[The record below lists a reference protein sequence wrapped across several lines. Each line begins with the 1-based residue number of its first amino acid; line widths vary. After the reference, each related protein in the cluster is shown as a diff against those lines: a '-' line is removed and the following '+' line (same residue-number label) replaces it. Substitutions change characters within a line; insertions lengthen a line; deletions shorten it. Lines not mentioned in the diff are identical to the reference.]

1 MNKQPNRIYFYTIFV
16 FTFFLPLNFLSAQL
30 QVQCD
35 VYTTMPNSKNKALQI
50 IDSLSNMPF
59 LEKIKNDSLIDYLYC
74 ISIKTKDTLIRVN
87 ALMFLGEKYFEQ
99 SDFDRSKKAFKAII
113 KMQKVVKC
121 PTSLL
126 SAHNYLSVLYNMEGK
141 SLTAY
146 KHNLAQL
153 EISKTCKL
161 PFSAKIYL
169 NLGEFHYHIKNYE
182 KAEESYLKGVT
193 LIDSLDVEQVEYG
206 WLLHRLGEVYI
217 EQNRNEDAL
226 FFLNQAID
234 YWDKTNNK
242 RGHCFTMT
250 RIALL
255 NSKEEK
261 TQKALEIIEK
271 VFKVS
276 QANNFWLC
284 HIETLFAFGKI
295 YAKSGQ
301 YESAIQWLDQ
311 AVEIS
316 INKSIPYYFKDSYEL
331 LAKSYEATNQP
342 MKANQ
347 SYKNYL
353 KEIEK
358 ELTQEKAITLEWV
371 KKNQDLL
378 INKESLRILKQKEEL
393 TYKKL
398 TLQKQLIFL
407 GLILLFFMAWTAHS
421 YFKANKKAVKHQA
434 QLIKLNQTIQKQ
446 SEQLKEANTKI
457 SYKND
462 ALQLDLVK
470 KLLMLSKQGESI
482 QYIDKQLAKMDK
494 TSESNELRRFITNA
508 KSDSIWD
515 ELDLQITQSNSD
527 LFQTLSQKFDNLSQ
541 NDLRLCGFLKMNM
554 NTKEIAHLTFKNPDS
569 VKVAR
574 SRLRK
579 KLGLTHSNVTIS
591 SFLNRL

>member
-1 MNKQPNRIYFYTIFV
+1 MNKQLNTIYFYTIFV
-16 FTFFLPLNFLSAQL
+16 FIFFLSLNFLSAQL

-35 VYTTMPNSKNKALQI
+35 AYTAMPNSKNKALQI

-59 LEKIKNDSLIDYLYC
+59 VEKIKNDSLIDYLYC
-74 ISIKTKDTLIRVN
+74 ISLTTEDALIKVN
-87 ALMFLGEKYFEQ
+87 ALMLLGEKYFEQ
-99 SDFDRSKKAFKAII
+99 NNFDRSKEAFEAII
-113 KMQKVVKC
+113 KMEKAVTC
-121 PTSLL
+121 PTSFLN
-126 SAHNYLSVLYNMEGK
+126 AHNYLSILYNMEGK

-153 EISKTCKL
+153 EISKTYQL

-169 NLGEFHYHIKNYE
+169 NLGEFHYHVKNYE

-193 LIDSLDVEQVEYG
+193 ATDSLNIEQVEYG
-206 WLLHRLGEVYI
+206 WLLHRLGEVYV

-234 YWDKTNNK
+234 YWNKTNNK
-242 RGHCFTMT
+242 RGHCFTMM

-255 NSKEEK
+255 NSKEGK

-271 VFKVS
+271 VFKVTKP
-276 QANNFWLC
+276 NNFWLC
-284 HIETLFAFGKI
+284 HIETLLVLGKI
-295 YAKSGQ
+295 YAESEQ
-301 YESAIQWLDQ
+301 YELAIQWLEQ
-311 AVEIS
+311 AVELS
-316 INKSIPYYFKDSYEL
+316 INKSIPYYFEESYEF

-353 KEIEK
+353 KEVK
-358 ELTQEKAITLEWV
+358 KGLTQEKVITLEWV
-371 KKNQDLL
+371 EKNQDLL

-393 TYKKL
+393 TQKKL
-398 TLQKQLIFL
+398 TLQKQLIL
-407 GLILLFFMAWTAHS
+407 LSLILLFFVAWVAHS
-421 YFKANKKAVKHQA
+421 YFKANKKAIKHQT
-434 QLIKLNQTIQKQ
+434 QLMKLNQTIQEQ
-446 SEQLKEANTKI
+446 SKKLKEANAKI

-462 ALQLDLVK
+462 TLQLDLVK
-470 KLLMLSKQGESI
+470 KLLVLSKQGESI
-482 QYIDKQLAKMDK
+482 QYIDKQLAKMDT
-494 TSESNELRRFITNA
+494 TSESNKLRRFITNA
-508 KSDSIWD
+508 KNDSIWD

-527 LFQTLSQKFDNLSQ
+527 LFQTLSQKFENLSQ
-541 NDLRLCGFLKMNM
+541 NDLRLCAFLKMNM

-579 KLGLTHSNVTIS
+579 KLGLTHSNITIP